1 MLPILLLSGIATFL
15 IAKRFNSKVIEKKKR
30 IFISFAVEDVEYR
43 DHLKDQARKE
53 KSPFDYIDMSVKKP
67 WKESEWKA
75 KCRTKIKRCKGVIV
89 LITHNTFNSEGV
101 KHEIKCANE
110 AKIPIIGMYVKKN
123 DKGIP
128 PIELNGKRKIEW
140 TWPNIETFINKL

>member
-1 MLPILLLSGIATFL
+1 MWPLLVLGGIATYL
-15 IAKRFNSKVIEKKKR
+15 LTERKKVKENRKR
-30 IFISFAVEDVEYR
+30 IFISFAIEDVIYR

-53 KSPFDYIDMSVKKP
+53 KSPFDYIDMSAKKA
-67 WKESEWKA
+67 WKESEWKE
-75 KCRTKIKRCKGVIV
+75 KCRTKIKRCHGVIV
-89 LITHNTFNSEGV
+89 LITHNTYDSEGV
-101 KHEIKCANE
+101 KYEIKCANE

-128 PIELNGKRKIEW
+128 PIELKGKQTIEW

>member
-1 MLPILLLSGIATFL
+1 MWPLLFLGGIVTYL
-15 IAKRFNSKVIEKKKR
+15 VAKQEKQEKNKKKR
-30 IFISFAVEDVEYR
+30 IFISFAMEDVIYR

-67 WKESEWKA
+67 WNEREWKD
-75 KCRTKIKRCKGVIV
+75 KCRTKIRKCNGVIV
-89 LITHNTFNSEGV
+89 LITHNTSNSEGV

-128 PIELNGKRKIEW
+128 PIELKGKQKIEW
-140 TWPNIETFINKL
+140 TWTNIETFINKL

>member
-1 MLPILLLSGIATFL
+1 MWQLLVLGGIITYFAT
-15 IAKRFNSKVIEKKKR
+15 KKDQQVRKKR
-30 IFISFAVEDVEYR
+30 IFISFAIEDEIYR
-43 DHLKDQARKE
+43 DHLKNQARKE

-67 WKESEWKA
+67 WKKSEWEE
-75 KCRTKIKRCKGVIV
+75 KCRTKIKKCNGVIV

-123 DKGIP
+123 EKGIP
-128 PIELNGKRKIEW
+128 PVELKGKRTIDW
-140 TWPNIETFINKL
+140 TWANIETFINKL